1 MSKEEDNKAV
11 VGRWFTDFWGKT
23 CNLGVVDEIASPNM
37 LLKHSLHEPRAHSSD
52 RERSIRSIMNTD
64 SGDHERLP
72 GSAGGG
78 PDERHGV
85 MAGYC
90 HRQLSPLILSGV
102 SSSLQSRP

>member
-1 MSKEEDNKAV
+1 MNASYSQFFRSGAIEGVSELGRRQSDGAPYF
-11 VGRWFTDFWGKT
+11 VGAHLATTVIFA
-23 CNLGVVDEIASPNM
+23 I
-37 LLKHSLHEPRAHSSD
+37 RAHSSD